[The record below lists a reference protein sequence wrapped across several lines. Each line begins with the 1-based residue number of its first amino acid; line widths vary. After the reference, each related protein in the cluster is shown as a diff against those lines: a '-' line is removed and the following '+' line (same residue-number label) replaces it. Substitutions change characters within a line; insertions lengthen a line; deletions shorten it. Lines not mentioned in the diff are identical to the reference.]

1 MAGAMGQT
9 ALSLVGTKCS
19 VCDDERSTD
28 SRTGKHCRTSND
40 DGGGSVDDNVKMDYS
55 SLLFQTRKPEC
66 VTEVYNEY
74 KGIGNYDGYPIIG
87 GGLEAVEKK
96 TNQKWRK
103 NFASADLQHFSW
115 VVQLVQ
121 AVECAVA
128 SGDLLDQVLNNYEE
142 VFKHTKKSMFW
153 FDQCSPGKGP
163 SCKKGL

>member
-19 VCDDERSTD
+19 ACDGERSTD

-55 SLLFQTRKPEC
+55 SLLFQTCKPEC

-96 TNQKWRK
+96 TN
-103 NFASADLQHFSW
+103 
-115 VVQLVQ
+115 
-121 AVECAVA
+121 VEEELCICR
-128 SGDLLDQVLNNYEE
+128 STTLLMGGTTSSSCGV
-142 VFKHTKKSMFW
+142 
-153 FDQCSPGKGP
+153 C
-163 SCKKGL
+163 SCKW